1 MWPKLSTI
9 NKGVYDTIT
18 TIDNKQASQLNVWV
32 RLFSGVGK
40 GLVLVSNP
48 DTKLFAAAGEA
59 GIYGFRGNSEESGYS
74 GTLGYDWYGNPVN
87 ALNGRS
93 LRPSPMVTSM
103 EFTEG
108 EDQISRTGKISLKV
122 FSLEQ
127 LEAIQQYFM
136 EPGYSVFADWGWNT
150 NEGARGLT
158 RVKTRDENGNPVS
171 PSQITHSASHDNL
184 LQPNMIAKRTTT
196 KGQYDSFLGFI
207 VGGTVS
213 GGGETFDITIEMRG
227 TPQLPTYL
235 QSHEVVYEKTQ
246 TDDGKDK
253 DVNTVQTVEN
263 FGPSDFEKVG
273 TGDTDT
279 NAAKTRRFATMFNE
293 LPNKRKI
300 ATVKSFQTSPDIKYT
315 DFINFDNVVQKSIN
329 AYTKTKLWGFLW
341 KVEEEE
347 ELTLKSNEAGTQ
359 QQKATETFS
368 IDRSKLFSNK
378 QYIRFETAIKILNE
392 NGGLSHFKVGDTEL
406 SVKLD
411 VSNVKIGA
419 FPNIFSTKSDIMII
433 PGTIPDFSKYAFSTE
448 KPDYSNFPTI
458 DNNINGIS
466 FTQTGSPGD
475 GHKDSSGYW
484 GYLKNLYINLEM
496 FEQKITQPNKNIREI
511 ILDIL
516 NSMSSAVNGFW
527 DFQIVEGDTKNGN
540 IVYTVIDRNWVG
552 EKPEKSII
560 RTFYHDG
567 EQSRF
572 LDASLDIDIPAEKAN
587 QIISSR
593 LGVDTGGQI
602 AETKVNS
609 KTFFSNKADRFMLE
623 IQYAEKL
630 KRTEI
635 KENTDSKEAN
645 KSNPSDQGL
654 GTDTSEQP
662 QPETLSELRESRDSN
677 LSKIESNNQEIAG
690 IEAKRDILSQKRL
703 AARGNGLRYAD
714 PEEYYRLNKEIDA
727 LDSQIRK
734 KKTENSNLVSQNHF
748 NAYKL
753 NKAAVDEQLSA
764 LEDNI
769 KKIEILPNPEVITE
783 IDVGSASLQQ
793 IIQTPSDAP
802 DSEDVFNKSFR
813 IYTYDD
819 TNLFDTIKKK
829 KLVQKENRLS
839 VPLPIK
845 YSFSILGNS
854 GLQRGDMFNVI
865 GIPKKYRDYG
875 LFQINEVTHTIEG
888 MMWKTRISGL
898 YRQTQ

>member
-18 TIDNKQASQLNVWV
+18 AIDNKQASQLNVWV

-59 GIYGFRGNSEESGYS
+59 GIYGFRGSSEESGYS

-87 ALNGRS
+87 PLNGRS
-93 LRPSPMVTSM
+93 GRPSPMVTNM

-108 EDQISRTGKISLKV
+108 EDQISRSGKISLKV

-150 NEGARGLT
+150 NDGAKGLT
-158 RVKTRDENGNPVS
+158 RVKTKDENGNPRS
-171 PSQITHSASHDNL
+171 PSQIVHSAAHDNL
-184 LQPNMIAKRTTT
+184 LQANMIAKRTTT

-207 VGGTVS
+207 IGGTVS
-213 GGGETFDITIEMRG
+213 GGGETFDITIEMKG

-235 QSHEVVYEKTQ
+235 QSHEVIYEKTQ
-246 TDDGKDK
+246 SENGKDK
-253 DVNTVQTVEN
+253 DVKAVQTVEN
-263 FGPSDFEKVG
+263 FGPSNLDKVG
-273 TGDTDT
+273 TGENDT
-279 NAAKTRRFATMFNE
+279 NSAKTRRFAAMFNE

-300 ATVKSFQTSPDIKYT
+300 QNVKNFEKSTDIKHT

-329 AYTKTKLWGFLW
+329 TYTKTRLWGFLW
-341 KVEEEE
+341 KVDAEE
-347 ELTLKSNEAGTQ
+347 ELTITSKEAGQ
-359 QQKATETFS
+359 DYQKASETFS

-378 QYIRFETAIKILNE
+378 QYIRFETAVKILNE

-411 VSNVKIGA
+411 ISDVKIGA
-419 FPNIFSTKSDIMII
+419 FPNIFSTKSNIMII
-433 PGTIPDFSKYAFSTE
+433 PGKIPDFSKYAFSTE
-448 KPDYSNFPTI
+448 KPDYSKFPTI
-458 DNNINGIS
+458 DNSINGIS
-466 FTQTGSPGD
+466 FTQSGSPGN
-475 GHKDSSGYW
+475 GQKDSDEYW

-496 FEQKITQPNKNIREI
+496 FEQKITQSNKNIREI
-511 ILDIL
+511 VLDIL

-527 DFQIVEGDTKNGN
+527 DFQVVEGETTDGIIT
-540 IVYTVIDRNWVG
+540 YTVIDRNWIG
-552 EKPEKSII
+552 EKPEKSIT

-593 LGVDTGGQI
+593 LGVDVGGQI
-602 AETKVNS
+602 AETKVNN
-609 KTFFSNKADRFMLE
+609 KTFFSNKADRFMSE

-645 KSNPSDQGL
+645 KSNPADKGL
-654 GTDTSEQP
+654 GTDTSEEP
-662 QPETLSELRESRDSN
+662 QPETLSELRESRQNN
-677 LSKIESNNQEIAG
+677 LDEIASNTQQIKALQAKRAIENQKR
-690 IEAKRDILSQKRL
+690 IEARGRGLTYKDT
-703 AARGNGLRYAD
+703 AAMGAAQA
-714 PEEYYRLNKEIDA
+714 EIDKLDKQISA
-727 LDSQIRK
+727 LETSNRNLDN
-734 KKTENSNLVSQNHF
+734 ENIN
-748 NAYKL
+748 NAKKL
-753 NKAAVDEQLSA
+753 NQAVVDEQLSA

-783 IDVGSASLQQ
+783 IDVGNESLQK
-793 IIQTPSDAP
+793 IINKPSDAP

-819 TNLFDTIKKK
+819 TNLFDIIKKK

-875 LFQINEVTHTIEG
+875 LFQINEITHTIEG

-898 YRQTQ
+898 YRQIQ